1 MDAHATV
8 IEAALK
14 GYDRWRASR
23 IRRLEDVSDTVN
35 RRTNEALTVAQT
47 NVVGPME
54 EYFEKWC
61 GQLLEMKFE
70 VRPC

>member
-1 MDAHATV
+1 MTPST
-8 IEAALK
+8 
-14 GYDRWRASR
+14 G
-23 IRRLEDVSDTVN
+23 
-35 RRTNEALTVAQT
+35 RTNEALTVAQT